1 VRTGARF
8 VVAGRV
14 QGVGF
19 RAATARR
26 AIALSLDGHALN
38 RSDGS
43 VEVLAAGAPAALDQL
58 HDWLAGGPP
67 LARVEHVR
75 REAIDP
81 AGIGPGFTTG

>member
-1 VRTGARF
+1 MRGGARF
-8 VVAGRV
+8 VVTGRV

-26 AIALSLDGHALN
+26 AVALALDGRALN
-38 RSDGS
+38 RPDGS
-43 VEVLAAGAPAALDQL
+43 VEVLAAGAPAALDAL

-75 REAIDP
+75 REALDP
-81 AGIGPGFTTG
+81 DGIAPGFATG